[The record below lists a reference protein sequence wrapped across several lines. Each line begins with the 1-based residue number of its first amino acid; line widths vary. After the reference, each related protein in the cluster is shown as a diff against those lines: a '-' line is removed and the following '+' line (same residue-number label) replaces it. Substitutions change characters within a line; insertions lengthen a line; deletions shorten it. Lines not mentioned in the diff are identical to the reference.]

1 MDSQDP
7 IKNEFILIINTNQ
20 DIPMLFFTIKD
31 MHL

>member
-20 DIPMLFFTIKD
+20 DISMLFFTIKD